1 MLVTALLDHSCS
13 AKKYVYEHMDEDKK
27 KRNIEK
33 ANLRKQEWYSFF
45 LFLSFCRLA
54 KKKLIRKE
62 KKAEK
67 LV

>member
-1 MLVTALLDHSCS
+1 MKTKRRETS
-13 AKKYVYEHMDEDKK
+13 K
-27 KRNIEK
+27 KRIYENKNGI
-33 ANLRKQEWYSFF
+33 LF